1 MVWGRT
7 LVLGRLSIPAV
18 VTTLFVVVSGAQAVA
33 ETHTGLDRF
42 HEQPLTWE
50 PCPETLLEGLEC
62 ADVQVPLDYAAPE
75 GRTITVAVSRAR
87 ASGEQSSRAQA
98 SGERRGTLFVNP
110 GGPGISARHMPLPEN
125 PQGIGGLGDQRI
137 AQVYDLIA
145 MDPRGTGGSSPR
157 IACEEH
163 AAPPLPRPDEA
174 EYEQLTDLAREG
186 ERDCQERFG
195 NLRPHVSTAN
205 TARDMDVVRA
215 VLGEDSLSYLGF
227 SYGTTLG
234 AVYGTLFPERLDRAV
249 LDSAM
254 PPEGTHREQY
264 TQMAPAH
271 TANVDRFTVW
281 LAEHDDVYGLGE
293 DAEEVHGLLLEVSDR
308 LAADP
313 REDVPGWGPLDG
325 HGFDAIM
332 GDHARYQQNWDV
344 AADFVWRLAND
355 EPFPENGTPRM
366 DPIAE
371 LNPYTHGVLMTV
383 MCETP
388 WPTDPEVYRS
398 ETAEFAQ
405 AHPFGPGT
413 FWTVPQWCTFAG
425 WEPAEP
431 PVEIDGEAFDDA
443 LVVQA
448 EFDAQTPYEG
458 GEALAEHLGAA
469 MVTVTD
475 DGGHGLYGAAGY
487 SCATEAVD
495 AYLVDGHAPEDVSCA
510 GPAIPEPIPPL
521 P

>member
-1 MVWGRT
+1 
-7 LVLGRLSIPAV
+7 
-18 VTTLFVVVSGAQAVA
+18 
-33 ETHTGLDRF
+33 
-42 HEQPLTWE
+42 
-50 PCPETLLEGLEC
+50 
-62 ADVQVPLDYAAPE
+62 
-75 GRTITVAVSRAR
+75 
-87 ASGEQSSRAQA
+87 
-98 SGERRGTLFVNP
+98 
-110 GGPGISARHMPLPEN
+110 MPLPEN
-125 PQGIGGLGDQRI
+125 PRGVGGLGDQRV

-145 MDPRGTGGSSPR
+145 MDPRGTGGSTPR
-157 IACEEH
+157 IACAEH
-163 AAPPLPRPDEA
+163 VAPPLPRPDEA

-215 VLGEDSLSYLGF
+215 ALGEDSLSYLGF

-234 AVYGTLFPERLDRAV
+234 SVYGTLFPERLDRAV

-264 TQMAPAH
+264 TRMAPAH

-281 LAEHDDVYGLGE
+281 LAEHDYVYGLGE

-313 REDVPGWGPLDG
+313 REDVPGWEPLDG

-355 EPFPENGTPRM
+355 EPVPPGGTPRT

-398 ETAEFAQ
+398 ETAEFAE

-431 PVEIDGEAFDDA
+431 SMEIDGEAFDDA

-448 EFDAQTPYEG
+448 EFDAQTPLRGRG
-458 GEALAEHLGAA
+458 GVGRAPGRGDGDGDRRRRARVVRVGRLRVRDRGGGRLSGRRSHPRGRLLRGTGDPRTDTSSALRAHHDRGRTCPGNVRE
-469 MVTVTD
+469 MS
-475 DGGHGLYGAAGY
+475 DG
-487 SCATEAVD
+487 
-495 AYLVDGHAPEDVSCA
+495 
-510 GPAIPEPIPPL
+510 
-521 P
+521 